1 MDVVKQVLFMKKLK
15 PMFCSTAIAR
25 IDRLGQTRPTEGQEK
40 SDLDTIT
47 AYFQYIIFGNS
58 ILLLR

>member
-25 IDRLGQTRPTEGQEK
+25 IDRLGQTRPTEGQE
-40 SDLDTIT
+40 
-47 AYFQYIIFGNS
+47 NPVS
-58 ILLLR
+58 ILLMLTFTIFENSVLLLR